1 MRRISG
7 ALELL
12 RAADARLDAVLIER
26 RSLGPGRT
34 RATSLEDIGHALLGS
49 VAEPDALA
57 RDLVRIAEAVH
68 RAFPGN
74 LFWDFDF
81 LAACL
86 AKAEAGVRGEM
97 TERIV
102 ALQDRFGL
110 SSPICFRYVHDFMY
124 GFDWARWVQKAPD
137 SRRGVGPFDLV
148 FLSYLDR
155 RGGELV
161 KLISEND
168 AKYPRL
174 EAGVMRN
181 PFEFPREP
189 EDEAR
194 LHEDLA
200 RRGLIPVEAWRFDAV
215 PRFSEPFSDL
225 HRERALSLG

>member
-102 ALQDRFGL
+102 ALQARFGL

-148 FLSYLDR
+148 LLVRLS
-155 RGGELV
+155 
-161 KLISEND
+161 
-168 AKYPRL
+168 
-174 EAGVMRN
+174 
-181 PFEFPREP
+181 
-189 EDEAR
+189 
-194 LHEDLA
+194 
-200 RRGLIPVEAWRFDAV
+200 
-215 PRFSEPFSDL
+215 
-225 HRERALSLG
+225 